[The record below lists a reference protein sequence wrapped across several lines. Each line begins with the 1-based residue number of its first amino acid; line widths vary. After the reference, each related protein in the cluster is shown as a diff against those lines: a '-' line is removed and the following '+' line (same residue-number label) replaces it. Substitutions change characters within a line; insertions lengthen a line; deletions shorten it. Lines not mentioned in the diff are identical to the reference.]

1 VNGRRPAPGSGTP
14 LVVLRRRWRLVAV
27 AALLG
32 LAVAVVWSV
41 WRTPIY
47 ESTASVLVS
56 PTATPTGGEDS
67 HGQLSMRDERQ
78 MVRSVA
84 VASIITRRF
93 RTSTTPEQLLRQVS
107 VETSAESRVLR
118 ITFTDPV
125 PATARTGA
133 DAFAVAYLDYR
144 RQAVGANLRSLA
156 ANLTRDI
163 ADLTAKKQEQEA
175 ILAPDRQA
183 TTAERDAA
191 LTLREAYSSRIAE
204 LERQLRAL
212 RRVKVDPGSVLR
224 PAAPPSRATG
234 SLDRNAAIGAA
245 LGLLLGMAAA
255 IVHDRTDRR
264 LRGRDDLAVLLDRPV
279 LTRVP
284 PLSRW
289 PRRHQ
294 AGLLAM
300 RDKSTSQAAEAYR
313 VLQSRVTY
321 LADRLG
327 ISSIMVTS
335 AASDEGK
342 SVTAANLALALAEA
356 ERDVLLISADL
367 RRPRIHGLFDLTD
380 RSGLGELL
388 SDLRLDGR
396 TGASAEVGARITSVL
411 WSVSQHL
418 WVLVSHPA
426 PPEVIP
432 LLGSD
437 AMRRLLEALRPCFDF
452 IILDCPPVLAAA
464 DATALTPLVDSVLVV
479 ADRPSTDRQA
489 VVRLREQLEQVGGKI
504 LGAVLNRDRSDQAGY
519 QYQA

>member
-1 VNGRRPAPGSGTP
+1 
-14 LVVLRRRWRLVAV
+14 
-27 AALLG
+27 
-32 LAVAVVWSV
+32 
-41 WRTPIY
+41 
-47 ESTASVLVS
+47 
-56 PTATPTGGEDS
+56 
-67 HGQLSMRDERQ
+67 
-78 MVRSVA
+78 
-84 VASIITRRF
+84 
-93 RTSTTPEQLLRQVS
+93 
-107 VETSAESRVLR
+107 
-118 ITFTDPV
+118 
-125 PATARTGA
+125 
-133 DAFAVAYLDYR
+133 
-144 RQAVGANLRSLA
+144 
-156 ANLTRDI
+156 
-163 ADLTAKKQEQEA
+163 
-175 ILAPDRQA
+175 
-183 TTAERDAA
+183 
-191 LTLREAYSSRIAE
+191 
-204 LERQLRAL
+204 
-212 RRVKVDPGSVLR
+212 
-224 PAAPPSRATG
+224 
-234 SLDRNAAIGAA
+234 
-245 LGLLLGMAAA
+245 
-255 IVHDRTDRR
+255 
-264 LRGRDDLAVLLDRPV
+264 
-279 LTRVP
+279 
-284 PLSRW
+284 
-289 PRRHQ
+289 
-294 AGLLAM
+294 M
-300 RDKSTSQAAEAYR
+300 RDKSTSPAAEAYR

-464 DATALTPLVDSVLVV
+464 DATALAPLVDSVLVV